1 MTRFVRK
8 LQVPVRLSQPNLA
21 PRDGSFQLFP
31 TVGRENRPET
41 VLELLNS
48 DRSVIPFILE
58 QAATVLLLTRMNVD
72 WVALG
77 PGVESRLIVPPN
89 EPISHEQ
96 RVELR
101 FIDESRVDALLRWN
115 EGQNSERLSDFLNAT
130 EAFLAA
136 RTGFGTLIVN
146 KGRIREM
153 RIVGEARRVERKRPE
168 MDLDDGGPELRRA

>member
-1 MTRFVRK
+1 MPAYVRK

-31 TVGRENRPET
+31 TVGHQNRPET

-48 DRSVIPFILE
+48 GRTVIPFILDDH
-58 QAATVLLLTRMNVD
+58 ATVLLLTRMNVD

-77 PGVESRLIVPPN
+77 PGVESRLVVPP
-89 EPISHEQ
+89 EDPITHEQ

-101 FIDESRVDALLRWN
+101 FIDESRVDAVLRWD
-115 EGQNSERLSDFLNAT
+115 EGKEAARLSDFLNSND
-130 EAFLAA
+130 AFLAA
-136 RTGFGTLIVN
+136 RTGFGTLVVN

-153 RIVGEARRVERKRPE
+153 RIIGETQRVVHTPQEV
-168 MDLDDGGPELRRA
+168 DLDDDAPEVRQA